1 MLSVVMLSVVML
13 SVVKLSVVMLSVVML
28 SAVMLSVVMLSVVML
43 SFVILS
49 FVILSVVAL
58 SVISPCNRTNDINLH
73 FTSVT
78 YARKVFIKLVR
89 GENLKNP
96 KIVINN
102 EKSRQ
107 EDIFD
112 LR

>member
-1 MLSVVMLSVVML
+1 MLSVDV
-13 SVVKLSVVMLSVVML
+13 
-28 SAVMLSVVMLSVVML
+28 
-43 SFVILS
+43 
-49 FVILSVVAL
+49 LSVVA
-58 SVISPCNRTNDINLH
+58 PCNLRNYINLH

-78 YARKVFIKLVR
+78 YARKLFIKLVR
-89 GENLKNP
+89 GENLRNP